1 MVGNQIKFDDQ
12 VVARFLTNIYKQRF
26 NIDSDIEAEMFR
38 ATRRIM
44 ADAMATGIADAVDN
58 DGAPMPSETFLNN
71 LRHSAEVFSAFRVHK
86 MQTDVA
92 SQMVDANGKLKTF
105 AQFRK
110 DVEPYVSHRNRAWL
124 RTEYDT
130 AVIRA
135 HQATD
140 WQQFESEKDVFPNLE
155 WIPSTSPHPGADH
168 QVFWGTVRP
177 VNDSF
182 WSEHRPGDRWNC
194 KCELRQTEADATIPP
209 MPTDADNPQPGLENN
224 PGRDGELFS
233 QKHPYYPSGCM
244 SCPFAGGHLAALM
257 HGLAHKQNCHQC
269 EKVNKVIDKAKRVP
283 FDIEGEH
290 YDKTWELEYHD
301 PKSHGYIVVQDGHGA
316 SERQQNVDSAKPLA
330 NDGHKIKLIK
340 QKTEKI
346 DSQKKKISTHDA
358 IIDGE
363 KWEFKLTKDY
373 QKLDKTIGTK
383 AGQAISQGA
392 ESLLIDIYKNDHY
405 SNESLVTGVDNAF
418 CYNPPLQKVCV
429 MIESKMYMTVSRD
442 YWENGQGKNELL
454 KWLQKK

>member
-12 VVARFLTNIYKQRF
+12 IVARFLTNIYKQRF

-58 DGAPMPSETFLNN
+58 GTPMPSETFLNN

-269 EKVNKVIDKAKRVP
+269 EKVNKVIDQHVETQRSRNRKEYDRLKKDSNYTEVR
-283 FDIEGEH
+283 FDKKNGGVSAIHKEHNFDTEIGLYGIARGEYERNTLNALYQNGYSVILRGEQGEIGIKQPDGYLNGRLMDIKGIENGNPLYALNRANLQQVEVAILYFH
-290 YDKTWELEYHD
+290 DKNKFDSNSIYEKWKDLPSWVSDNRYIADKTIYIKD
-301 PKSHGYIVVQDGHGA
+301 VICVVNGDSGYEI
-316 SERQQNVDSAKPLA
+316 
-330 NDGHKIKLIK
+330 HKIKK
-340 QKTEKI
+340 PE
-346 DSQKKKISTHDA
+346 
-358 IIDGE
+358 E
-363 KWEFKLTKDY
+363 
-373 QKLDKTIGTK
+373 
-383 AGQAISQGA
+383 
-392 ESLLIDIYKNDHY
+392 
-405 SNESLVTGVDNAF
+405 
-418 CYNPPLQKVCV
+418 
-429 MIESKMYMTVSRD
+429 
-442 YWENGQGKNELL
+442 
-454 KWLQKK
+454 

>member
-1 MVGNQIKFDDQ
+1 
-12 VVARFLTNIYKQRF
+12 
-26 NIDSDIEAEMFR
+26 MFR

-257 HGLAHKQNCHQC
+257 HGLAHKQDCHQC
-269 EKVNKVIDKAKRVP
+269 EKVNKVITSAKGEKTTRLTSEEKRQIRTKYEDFVRTLPAINVGGDISHRKDVTTTGGETIRVGRNFFSETFAKNSRNPQLKKTMDLAMDFEKWMPTLLQGQIENGIDHSFQFKAYEFRYNGYDIVFKAKLT
-283 FDIEGEH
+283 EGLIAYTMRIKKE
-290 YDKTWELEYHD
+290 TT
-301 PKSHGYIVVQDGHGA
+301 PKAEGSNAA
-316 SERQQNVDSAKPLA
+316 S
-330 NDGHKIKLIK
+330 
-340 QKTEKI
+340 
-346 DSQKKKISTHDA
+346 
-358 IIDGE
+358 
-363 KWEFKLTKDY
+363 
-373 QKLDKTIGTK
+373 
-383 AGQAISQGA
+383 
-392 ESLLIDIYKNDHY
+392 
-405 SNESLVTGVDNAF
+405 
-418 CYNPPLQKVCV
+418 
-429 MIESKMYMTVSRD
+429 
-442 YWENGQGKNELL
+442 
-454 KWLQKK
+454 

>member
-12 VVARFLTNIYKQRF
+12 VVALFLTNIYKQRF
-26 NIDSDIEAEMFR
+26 NIDSDIDAEMFR

-269 EKVNKVIDKAKRVP
+269 EKVNKVINQKRK
-283 FDIEGEH
+283 E
-290 YDKTWELEYHD
+290 YELRKKEY
-301 PKSHGYIVVQDGHGA
+301 
-316 SERQQNVDSAKPLA
+316 ER
-330 NDGHKIKLIK
+330 
-340 QKTEKI
+340 
-346 DSQKKKISTHDA
+346 
-358 IIDGE
+358 
-363 KWEFKLTKDY
+363 
-373 QKLDKTIGTK
+373 
-383 AGQAISQGA
+383 
-392 ESLLIDIYKNDHY
+392 YKNDPDYTDVHFDDNTGGY
-405 SNESLVTGVDNAF
+405 CAIHREHNREKGFVYEEEAMLAGHKNGHVVILDREINSIYKHKNNEGFWDGMLFEVAGRETATKNNIRDGLKHCAKKPGCKIAVLVFPKNNFDINVFNDGLKA
-418 CYNPPLQKVCV
+418 YNGLQGDPNQWAHFEKIIC
-429 MIESKMYMTVSRD
+429 IQNHAIIYEKSH
-442 YWENGQGKNELL
+442 QL
-454 KWLQKK
+454 

>member
-1 MVGNQIKFDDQ
+1 MKSYLNALKTRLSGVTTLRHIDCQWGQLAYDQ
-12 VVARFLTNIYKQRF
+12 PPVKYPCALIE
-26 NIDSDIEAEMFR
+26 IASSDIR
-38 ATRRIM
+38 AVKP
-44 ADAMATGIADAVDN
+44 DALHVGAAVTISIAD
-58 DGAPMPSETFLNN
+58 
-71 LRHSAEVFSAFRVHK
+71 LRF
-86 MQTDVA
+86 
-92 SQMVDANGKLKTF
+92 
-105 AQFRK
+105 
-110 DVEPYVSHRNRAWL
+110 NRAWL

-130 AVIRA
+130 AVIRT

-269 EKVNKVIDKAKRVP
+269 EKVNKVINQKYSKQWEQNKIDYTKYKSDKDYVVGDFTSAGGFLAQHKTRIPTAKTSPNERAKYNKEIAMCGVLANNGYATIYKADVP
-283 FDIEGEH
+283 GEFDVFINR
-290 YDKTWELEYHD
+290 DAADLKQT
-301 PKSHGYIVVQDGHGA
+301 KSHNNINKYTKKAI
-316 SERQQNVDSAKPLA
+316 
-330 NDGHKIKLIK
+330 
-340 QKTEKI
+340 EK
-346 DSQKKKISTHDA
+346 
-358 IIDGE
+358 
-363 KWEFKLTKDY
+363 
-373 QKLDKTIGTK
+373 
-383 AGQAISQGA
+383 QGA
-392 ESLLIDIYKNDHY
+392 KYAVFCFEMNNNLIIQTVKNEWKNHGRKCLYYFLGENKIYKN
-405 SNESLVTGVDNAF
+405 
-418 CYNPPLQKVCV
+418 
-429 MIESKMYMTVSRD
+429 
-442 YWENGQGKNELL
+442 WE
-454 KWLQKK
+454 

>member
-58 DGAPMPSETFLNN
+58 GTPMPSETFLNN

-92 SQMVDANGKLKTF
+92 SQMVDANGKLKSF

-269 EKVNKVIDKAKRVP
+269 EKVNKVIDKVKGYSGITAQLEQMQNAEGKE
-283 FDIEGEH
+283 FSDILHSIINRKEFKPIKKNPGI
-290 YDKTWELEYHD
+290 YSAIDDKD
-301 PKSHGYIVVQDGHGA
+301 PDY
-316 SERQQNVDSAKPLA
+316 KPILKA
-330 NDGHKIKLIK
+330 TQKLIRFEDK
-340 QKTEKI
+340 IFIMPNPAGIRTPDIICVRKNSVRAYDIKTITGKSSVINRLIESIGQTNRVVLNMGVEYNSRKLYREIKEYFQKSADAQEVIILVGKRKMSVRRNMPI
-346 DSQKKKISTHDA
+346 IGKFIMEYGKKK
-358 IIDGE
+358 
-363 KWEFKLTKDY
+363 
-373 QKLDKTIGTK
+373 
-383 AGQAISQGA
+383 
-392 ESLLIDIYKNDHY
+392 
-405 SNESLVTGVDNAF
+405 
-418 CYNPPLQKVCV
+418 
-429 MIESKMYMTVSRD
+429 
-442 YWENGQGKNELL
+442 
-454 KWLQKK
+454 

>member
-1 MVGNQIKFDDQ
+1 
-12 VVARFLTNIYKQRF
+12 
-26 NIDSDIEAEMFR
+26 MFR

-269 EKVNKVIDKAKRVP
+269 EKVNKVIRDTKDKPSYNLTVLK
-283 FDIEGEH
+283 
-290 YDKTWELEYHD
+290 
-301 PKSHGYIVVQDGHGA
+301 
-316 SERQQNVDSAKPLA
+316 
-330 NDGHKIKLIK
+330 
-340 QKTEKI
+340 
-346 DSQKKKISTHDA
+346 
-358 IIDGE
+358 
-363 KWEFKLTKDY
+363 EFKNGGKLSEYNAVDHNKSDY
-373 QKLDKTIGTK
+373 RRLRAVGRWF
-383 AGQAISQGA
+383 A
-392 ESLLIDIYKNDHY
+392 E
-405 SNESLVTGVDNAF
+405 
-418 CYNPPLQKVCV
+418 
-429 MIESKMYMTVSRD
+429 
-442 YWENGQGKNELL
+442 QGKNVILTPQVHFKDEKYSEIYAGIPQEYWKKCPDIKIDDVFYEFEGFDKPWKKKKVGRMLSHGLEQSDRIIIDNTKGCSHRYIRKLVRTRKMDYNVPVKEVWLYEKGEVIPLL
-454 KWLQKK
+454 LYADPIKQQ

>member
-12 VVARFLTNIYKQRF
+12 VVALFLTNIYKQRF

-58 DGAPMPSETFLNN
+58 GTPMPSETFLNN

-257 HGLAHKQNCHQC
+257 HGLAHKQDCHQC
-269 EKVNKVIDKAKRVP
+269 EKVNKVITKIIGEVKSLRDVAPPHVATYMTSKHSKRVFISP
-283 FDIEGEH
+283 LYGQTERTENERLAAFVAKKMQQKVYILPLLDPDSKTFAPLREKLLPPGVPDRKNPDFYIGGLLFDG
-290 YDKTWELEYHD
+290 
-301 PKSHGYIVVQDGHGA
+301 KSMLRV
-316 SERQQNVDSAKPLA
+316 
-330 NDGHKIKLIK
+330 K
-340 QKTEKI
+340 QTTN
-346 DSQKKKISTHDA
+346 KKKHHNDILNRIKDAKKQADNMILEIPTFITRRVISETIKGYLSQSNKSR
-358 IIDGE
+358 IIIVKHGE
-363 KWEFKLTKDY
+363 KCY
-373 QKLDKTIGTK
+373 V
-383 AGQAISQGA
+383 
-392 ESLLIDIYKNDHY
+392 YKQNRG
-405 SNESLVTGVDNAF
+405 N
-418 CYNPPLQKVCV
+418 
-429 MIESKMYMTVSRD
+429 
-442 YWENGQGKNELL
+442 
-454 KWLQKK
+454 